1 MSYRNHRSAGFGGLT
16 LAALGIVYGDIGT
29 SPLYVLKTVFDPTAG
44 LKLDPGNLIGVLSL
58 IFWSLMVVVSL
69 KYVILIMR
77 ADNHGEGGIMAL
89 LALAVSSVA
98 DRPRLRHVLLMLGV
112 FGAALFYGDG
122 VITPAISVLSAVE
135 GVELVTPLLKPY
147 VVQIT
152 LVILVALFVVQR
164 RGTAGI
170 GKVFGPVMLV
180 WFGVLAL
187 IGAINL
193 AHAPQVLS
201 ALNPLAGLEF
211 CLHHRWGAF
220 VALGSVVLAVTGAEA
235 LYADMGHFGVAPV
248 RVSWIVMVL
257 PSLMLNYLGQGAL
270 LLTNP
275 KALENPFFLMFP
287 HWALA
292 PMVLLAT
299 FATVIASQAVISG
312 AYSMTKQAVQL
323 GFLPRLTIQ
332 HTSVDE
338 VGQIYVPAV
347 NQALLIAVIAAV
359 MGFKSSTALGS
370 AYGIAVTGTMLITTL
385 LTFFVIRFSWKLP
398 WWICISSTVFFVVID
413 ATFFSANVLKFVDGG
428 WFPLLIGALI
438 FIGMVTW
445 AKGRQLLS
453 TSLRADAIEL
463 KPFLKSVLSEPSMMR
478 APGTAIFMN
487 GEADLTPTA
496 LLHNLKHNNVLHMTN
511 LFVTVHTQEV
521 PWVPFAQRAHA
532 EPLCK
537 GCWAVTLKFGFKN
550 DVDVPAA
557 LELLQARGI
566 ELDPMTTSYFLSRST
581 VVPTLGGGMAQW
593 REKMFASMHRNAA
606 SAADFLNL
614 PPNRVVELGTKVQ
627 I

>member
-1 MSYRNHRSAGFGGLT
+1 MGSRNRHSAGFAGLT
-16 LAALGIVYGDIGT
+16 IAALGIVYGDIGT
-29 SPLYVLKTVFDPTAG
+29 SPLYVLKTVFDPTNG
-44 LKLDPGNLIGVLSL
+44 LPLNQANLIGVLSL
-58 IFWSLMVVVSL
+58 IFWALMIVVSL

-89 LALAVSSVA
+89 LALAASSVTN
-98 DRPRLRHVLLMLGV
+98 RPRLRHVLLMLGV

-135 GVELVTPLLKPY
+135 GLELVTPQLKPF

-152 LVILVALFVVQR
+152 LVILIALFLAQKH
-164 RGTAGI
+164 GTAGI
-170 GKVFGPVMLV
+170 GKVFGPVMV
-180 WFGVLAL
+180 IWFAVLAVA
-187 IGAINL
+187 GVANL
-193 AHAPQVLS
+193 LKAPQVLA
-201 ALNPLAGLEF
+201 ALNPLAGVSF
-211 CLHHRWGAF
+211 CLHHGWLAF

-235 LYADMGHFGVAPV
+235 LYADMGHFGAGPV
-248 RVSWIVMVL
+248 RMSWVVMVL
-257 PSLMLNYLGQGAL
+257 PALSLNYLGQGAL

-287 HWALA
+287 NWALV
-292 PMVLLAT
+292 PMVILAT

-312 AYSMTKQAVQL
+312 AYSMTKQAIQL
-323 GFLPRLTIQ
+323 GFLPRLSIL
-332 HTSVDE
+332 HTSVRE

-347 NQALLIAVIAAV
+347 NTALLIAVIAAV
-359 MGFKSSTALGS
+359 VGFRSSTALGS
-370 AYGIAVTGTMLITTL
+370 AYGIAVTGTMMITTM
-385 LTFFVIRFSWKLP
+385 LTFFVIRYSWNLP
-398 WWICISSTVFFVVID
+398 WWICAASTAFFILID
-413 ATFFSANVLKFVDGG
+413 ATFFSANLLKIVDGG
-428 WFPLLIGALI
+428 WFPLLVGGLI
-438 FIGMVTW
+438 FAGMVTW

-453 TSLRADAIEL
+453 ASLRADAIEL
-463 KPFLKSVLSEPSMMR
+463 KPFLKSVLADPPMR

-496 LLHNLKHNNVLHMTN
+496 LLHNLKHNNVLHESN

-521 PWVPFAQRAHA
+521 PWVPFAERARA
-532 EPLCK
+532 TPLCK
-537 GCWAVTLKFGFKN
+537 GCWAVTLNFGFKN

-557 LELLQARGI
+557 LELLQGHGI
-566 ELDPMTTSYFLSRST
+566 EIEPMTTSYFLSRAT
-581 VVPTLGGGMAQW
+581 VVPTLGAGMAPW